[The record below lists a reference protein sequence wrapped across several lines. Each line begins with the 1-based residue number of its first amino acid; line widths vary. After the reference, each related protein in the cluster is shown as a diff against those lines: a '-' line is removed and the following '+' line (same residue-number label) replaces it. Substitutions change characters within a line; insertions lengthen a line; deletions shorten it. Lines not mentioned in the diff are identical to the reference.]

1 MPNYYAHLKFGDK
14 VLSEL
19 PLDLAGRIGREE
31 EAFHL
36 GCLGPDPL
44 FFYHPIR
51 PNGVRREG
59 VRMHRSSALPAAERL
74 RRAIEDGV
82 PMAAGYGAGF
92 LCHLALDSACHGY
105 VDDRAADGPISH
117 MAIEGEY
124 DRVLMARD
132 GLDASEKAHLPETPA
147 DRAVWEAASQA
158 FVHASP
164 DQLRRAYRS
173 MNFYSGFLA
182 RSNGRARGRAIGAVS
197 RMLPIPS
204 AKGIALREEPH
215 PSSRES
221 SAQLDR
227 LLEGAVAETAEQL
240 TAFFRA
246 IEAEAPVPDW
256 FNRDFK
262 GNPPRPAERVSWSAG
277 RARSLPVT

>member
-14 VLSEL
+14 VLEEL
-19 PLDLAGRIGREE
+19 PRALAGRITREE

-51 PNGVRREG
+51 PNVVRREG
-59 VRMHRSSALPAAERL
+59 VKMHRASALPAAERL
-74 RRAIEDGV
+74 RQAIEDGV

-105 VDDRAADGPISH
+105 VDSRAADGPISH

-124 DRVLMARD
+124 DRMLMERD
-132 GLDASEKAHLPETPA
+132 GLDTSEKAHLPESPEDA
-147 DRAVWEAASQA
+147 AVWEAASTA

-164 DQLRRAYRS
+164 EQMRRAYKS
-173 MNFYSGFLA
+173 MNFYSSFLA
-182 RSNGRARGRAIGAVS
+182 RSNGRMRGRVIGAVS
-197 RMLPIPS
+197 RMLPISS
-204 AKGIALREEPH
+204 AKGIALKEEPH
-215 PSSRES
+215 PSAVES
-221 SAQLDR
+221 NADLDR
-227 LLEGAVAETAEQL
+227 LLEAAVPETAEQL

-246 IEAEAPVPDW
+246 IEEETPVPRW
-256 FNRDFK
+256 FDRDFK
-262 GNPPRPAERVSWSAG
+262 GNPPRSAERIHWS
-277 RARSLPVT
+277 PVPGHSAT